1 MFKCNPMNKKLVIAV
16 DGYSSC
22 GKSTVAR
29 ELAHKLGYI
38 YIDSGAM
45 YRAAT
50 LFCMENNLL
59 GDEQKI
65 ISRLNEIN
73 IEFRLNPVNGNA
85 DTWLNEVNV
94 ENRIRKIDVSDNV
107 SQVSRIKN
115 VREKMVAIQRKLGE
129 KKGIVMDGRDIG
141 TVVFPDADL
150 KIFMTASPEIR
161 AQRRFDELVAKGDNI
176 SLDEIISNIKKRDQM
191 DENRTESPLRKADDA
206 VVLDNG
212 NMTRNEQMEWIMNL
226 VASKIQ

>member
-1 MFKCNPMNKKLVIAV
+1 MNKKLVIAV

>member
-1 MFKCNPMNKKLVIAV
+1 LFKCNPMNKKLVIAV